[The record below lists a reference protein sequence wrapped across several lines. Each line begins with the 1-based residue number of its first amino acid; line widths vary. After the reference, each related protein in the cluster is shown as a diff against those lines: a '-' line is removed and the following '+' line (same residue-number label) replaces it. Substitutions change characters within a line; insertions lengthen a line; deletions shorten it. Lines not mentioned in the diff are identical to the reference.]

1 MVPVAAAAARGSA
14 ATAAAAG
21 SSSGTGTSA
30 GAGAGAAVAS
40 SLACVTR
47 GRVAGVARSTK
58 EGFVTTMDIVPTSPG
73 AVVAVM
79 IRLSRFICYDSF
91 VMMIIIYYYCYYYC
105 DYY

>member
-1 MVPVAAAAARGSA
+1 MAEVVEGTTFKVLEREMVPVAAAAARGSA

-21 SSSGTGTSA
+21 SSSGAGT

-47 GRVAGVARSTK
+47 GRVVGVARSTK

-73 AVVAVM
+73 AVVV
-79 IRLSRFICYDSF
+79 LSWF
-91 VMMIIIYYYCYYYC
+91 VYH
-105 DYY
+105 D